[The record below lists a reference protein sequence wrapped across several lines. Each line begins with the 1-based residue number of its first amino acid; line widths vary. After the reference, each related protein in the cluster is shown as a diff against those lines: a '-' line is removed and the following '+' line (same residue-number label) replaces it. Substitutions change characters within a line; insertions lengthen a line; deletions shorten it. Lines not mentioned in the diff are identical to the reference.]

1 MRIGDEGGG
10 MQIFLGV
17 GVGRGLTNAASR
29 SESERK
35 RGEGV
40 WLFERRLFVSKPSLR
55 KELVCILKV
64 VLVATGCVVIHDA
77 HRLRKK
83 ENTTYNLSCVIQF
96 PKNIIICHS
105 Y

>member
-1 MRIGDEGGG
+1 
-10 MQIFLGV
+10 MQIISVYGLVIEQSVKGLGPL
-17 GVGRGLTNAASR
+17 GEGRLKQGLTNAASR

-64 VLVATGCVVIHDA
+64 VLVATSCVVIHDA

-83 ENTTYNLSCVIQF
+83 ENTTYNLSSVI
-96 PKNIIICHS
+96 
-105 Y
+105 

>member
-1 MRIGDEGGG
+1 MERRGV
-10 MQIFLGV
+10 QAFLWV
-17 GVGRGLTNAASR
+17 RVGRGLTDAASR

-77 HRLRKK
+77 HRLQMK
-83 ENTTYNLSCVIQF
+83 EH
-96 PKNIIICHS
+96 NI
-105 Y
+105 